1 MRMYN
6 VFYTNYLRKAF
17 TNLLLRQVEPKE
29 QLIKINSYFK

>member
-6 VFYTNYLRKAF
+6 VFYVNCLRKAF
-17 TNLLLRQVEPKE
+17 INSLPKQVKLKK